1 LGFSLR
7 LCGSAR
13 GALDSHGH
21 FYSKVT
27 EQLQPFKI
35 AQNRPIKGYATTML
49 ENGGVSMRPNT
60 KKIHAAIATQ
70 HDVIKCTEE
79 LWGTPLFDCFSVIY

>member
-1 LGFSLR
+1 
-7 LCGSAR
+7 
-13 GALDSHGH
+13 
-21 FYSKVT
+21 
-27 EQLQPFKI
+27 
-35 AQNRPIKGYATTML
+35 ML